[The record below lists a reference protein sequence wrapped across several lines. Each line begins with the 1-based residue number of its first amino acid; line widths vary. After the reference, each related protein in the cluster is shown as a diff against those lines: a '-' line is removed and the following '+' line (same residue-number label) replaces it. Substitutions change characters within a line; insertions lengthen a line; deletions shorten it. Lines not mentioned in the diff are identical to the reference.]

1 MGTGYPCPERANPGQ
16 RVRPAQRS
24 GWLNLRVTSV
34 DQFAYGWITPALAL
48 AMSMLGGLLGTF
60 LTSRSRAFTG
70 ARRTRWLTL
79 AALAIGGSGTW
90 VPHFMAMLGVD
101 VPETVVRYDILTTA
115 LGFGIAVVVYC
126 LGLYLVG
133 FGPPSVG
140 KILPAGV
147 LTGIGLTAVYATGP
161 LSMRVAG
168 VVAFDPRTLLIGLG
182 AAIVSAIVTLWCVS
196 VVRGLPSM
204 VCATVIMSF
213 AVGSTH
219 YIVMAALR
227 VTPAP
232 TTAAVPGVTLFA
244 MLAPVCVLAC
254 VLLAGLAYSTVGFTV
269 RQDTAREEALLS
281 QARDM
286 YSLATFARGRER
298 DRGEPAVPSHR

>member
-1 MGTGYPCPERANPGQ
+1 M
-16 RVRPAQRS
+16 
-24 GWLNLRVTSV
+24 TSV
-34 DQFAYGWITPALAL
+34 EQFSYGWITPALAL
-48 AMSMLGGLLGTF
+48 AMSMLGGLLGSF

-70 ARRTRWLTL
+70 RRRAGWLTL
-79 AALAIGGSGTW
+79 SALAIGGTGTW

-101 VPETVVRYDILTTA
+101 VPETVVRYDIATTA

-133 FGPPSVG
+133 FGPASAG

-147 LTGIGLTAVYATGP
+147 LTGIGLAAVYATGP

-168 VVAFDPRTLLIGLG
+168 VVGFDARTLLIGLA

-196 VVRGLPSM
+196 VVRGTAAMISASVL
-204 VCATVIMSF
+204 MSL

-232 TTAAVPGVTLFA
+232 TTGAVPGATLFE
-244 MLAPVCVLAC
+244 MLAPVCVLSC
-254 VLLAGLAYSTVGFTV
+254 LLLAGLAYSTVGFTV